1 MLATLRVRPHT
12 GQPHSHTLDAA
23 AGLGQR
29 RCPHQVAR
37 EQLELRALALG
48 CQFDLAQVAADRWL
62 RREVR

>member
-37 EQLELRALALG
+37 EQLELRALSLG
-48 CQFDLAQVAADRWL
+48 ADHTLSQLAADAWL